1 LLLLLLLARFL
12 YGGGSPGLQAVKVL
26 FGDSSGSVR

>member
-1 LLLLLLLARFL
+1 LLLLLARFL
-12 YGGGSPGLQAVKVL
+12 YGGGSPGLQALKVL